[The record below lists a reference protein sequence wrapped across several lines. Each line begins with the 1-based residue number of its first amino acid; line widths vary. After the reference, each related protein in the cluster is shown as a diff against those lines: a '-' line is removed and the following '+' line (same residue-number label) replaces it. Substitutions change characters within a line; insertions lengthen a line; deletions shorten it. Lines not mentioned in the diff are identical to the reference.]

1 MITIY
6 LQYLEYIYYLEYLII
21 RISKVSILSRIS
33 RVSTISRMS
42 VLCRLSTIS
51 TGGMPAEAGLLQR
64 APAAVVPGAAVWR
77 GVHPGTVLY
86 CTVLYCTVLY
96 CTVLYTQGDCA
107 RGEVLLPENFALGS
121 RPCPAT
127 FSCHQDF
134 HHQLDSIKNESNP
147 LRQDELSFIQADLQ
161 VMFDNAHTTEAIT
174 WHKYT
179 LSWNVCPQ
187 VVSNDYTN

>member
-1 MITIY
+1 MECQPRPDCSSAPQLPWCPEQPY
-6 LQYLEYIYYLEYLII
+6 D
-21 RISKVSILSRIS
+21 
-33 RVSTISRMS
+33 
-42 VLCRLSTIS
+42 
-51 TGGMPAEAGLLQR
+51 EAYTQ
-64 APAAVVPGAAVWR
+64 
-77 GVHPGTVLY
+77 VLY

-107 RGEVLLPENFALGS
+107 RGELLLPENFALGS

-179 LSWNVCPQ
+179 LS
-187 VVSNDYTN
+187 

>member
-1 MITIY
+1 MECQPRPDCTSAPQLPWCPEQPY
-6 LQYLEYIYYLEYLII
+6 D
-21 RISKVSILSRIS
+21 
-33 RVSTISRMS
+33 
-42 VLCRLSTIS
+42 
-51 TGGMPAEAGLLQR
+51 EA
-64 APAAVVPGAAVWR
+64 
-77 GVHPGTVLY
+77 
-86 CTVLYCTVLY
+86 
-96 CTVLYTQGDCA
+96 YTQADCA

-179 LSWNVCPQ
+179 LS
-187 VVSNDYTN
+187 